1 MPAMSINIESNEIS
15 NHALI
20 AEWRLRHP
28 EFTDEEFEEA
38 MDELSEYLRLA
49 WPVYCQQ
56 HPELD
61 LPETL

>member
-1 MPAMSINIESNEIS
+1 MKKHPKAESNT
-15 NHALI
+15 APDLLT
-20 AEWRLRHP
+20 EWRARHS
-28 EFTDEEFEEA
+28 EFSNEEFEEA

-49 WPVYCQQ
+49 WPVYCHQ

>member
-1 MPAMSINIESNEIS
+1 MKKHPTKEDNTTPD
-15 NHALI
+15 LLT
-20 AEWRLRHP
+20 EWRSRHP

-38 MDELSEYLRLA
+38 MLELSEYLRLA

>member
-1 MPAMSINIESNEIS
+1 MKKNQKTEGNRE
-15 NHALI
+15 LDLLT
-20 AEWRLRHP
+20 EWRSRHS

-38 MDELSEYLRLA
+38 MCELSEYLRLA